1 MMSHIRP
8 DQKISRV
15 HRSKDAAKLNYDR
28 ISQWYD
34 LITGSSEWQFT
45 RAGLN
50 LLNVQ
55 PGESVLEIGYG
66 TGKAILALSQAV
78 GQGGYTAGIDI
89 SSGMMAVSQK
99 RLQAGG
105 VLKDVDLRLGDALH
119 LPFQPT
125 SFDAVFISFTLE
137 LFDTPE
143 IPLLLA
149 DCWRVLREDGR
160 IVIVALSNNDP
171 NNLVVRLYN
180 LAHRNFPIFID
191 CRPIN
196 TRESV
201 LQAGFHVHDSHS
213 KKMWGLPVDVI
224 LAYKLI

>member
-1 MMSHIRP
+1 MMSHTRP

-28 ISQWYD
+28 ISHWYD

-66 TGKAILALSQAV
+66 TGKAISALSHAV
-78 GQGGYTAGIDI
+78 GPGGCTAGIDI
-89 SSGMMAVSQK
+89 SSGMMAVTQK

-105 VLKDVDLRLGDALH
+105 VLNDVDLRCGDALH
-119 LPFQPT
+119 LPFPPT

-149 DCWRVLREDGR
+149 ECLRVLHADGR
-160 IVIVALSNNDP
+160 INIVALSNIEPKNM
-171 NNLVVRLYN
+171 VVRLYN
-180 LAHRNFPIFID
+180 WAHRFFPNFID

-201 LQAGFHVHDSHS
+201 LQAGFLVHDTHL
-213 KKMWGLPVDVI
+213 KKMWGLPVDII
-224 LAYKLI
+224 LAYKKI